1 MPQRQFLETRFFPLG
16 MGQMFLLI
24 CVSHKMLCARHHVW
38 PETRTML
45 GTSLCLL
52 SPCCPLRVRNC
63 KDVQG
68 QVGTSCC
75 PLWPCHSQT
84 ALIHFWPVCL
94 STASSTH
101 GHSFKRA
108 VHLLLHLLLFPTIP
122 RDIHYFCATL
132 QLQSILSD
140 SRASGFH
147 TLSYPG
153 RTTMPMELTVGEMGW
168 DESTP
173 KAKMSHAQVVLNNI
187 KDYLS
192 LINACL
198 IVVCP

>member
-1 MPQRQFLETRFFPLG
+1 MCKASCLARDTYNARDLTVSPKRMLPAPCAQLLRTSRDRWALPAVHCGPVIPRLPWYISGQSASPPL
-16 MGQMFLLI
+16 
-24 CVSHKMLCARHHVW
+24 
-38 PETRTML
+38 P
-45 GTSLCLL
+45 
-52 SPCCPLRVRNC
+52 PLMV
-63 KDVQG
+63 
-68 QVGTSCC
+68 
-75 PLWPCHSQT
+75 
-84 ALIHFWPVCL
+84 
-94 STASSTH
+94 TASKELSIC
-101 GHSFKRA
+101 FFICYFF
-108 VHLLLHLLLFPTIP
+108 LHLLLFPTIP

-147 TLSYPG
+147 TLSCPG
-153 RTTMPMELTVGEMGW
+153 RTTMPTELTVGEMGW

-192 LINACL
+192 LTNACL

>member
-1 MPQRQFLETRFFPLG
+1 
-16 MGQMFLLI
+16 MGHMFLLI

-52 SPCCPLRVRNC
+52 SACCPLRVRNC

-68 QVGTSCC
+68 QVGASCC

-94 STASSTH
+94 PTASSTH

-108 VHLLLHLLLFPTIP
+108 VHLLLHLLLLSSFATVSNNSQGHSLFLCHTPTSVNP
-122 RDIHYFCATL
+122 L
-132 QLQSILSD
+132 WQQSFWFSHLILPWQNYYANGAD
-140 SRASGFH
+140 SWGD
-147 TLSYPG
+147 G
-153 RTTMPMELTVGEMGW
+153 VGWEHPQG
-168 DESTP
+168 
-173 KAKMSHAQVVLNNI
+173 
-187 KDYLS
+187 
-192 LINACL
+192 
-198 IVVCP
+198 